1 MKKYESLKKVEL
13 HCHLD
18 GPLNLDKVSKWT
30 RKNVGDVE
38 KQLRLQKNGDMEA
51 YKECLSYPKT
61 LLQTKMRL
69 KDAAEQ
75 LCKDLQNDYVVYAE
89 IRVDPLAHTAKD
101 LTLNEIVDSL
111 LEGIK
116 NTTLKAKLILC
127 MKRDREFE
135 ENKAIIDIAKKYLKK
150 GVAAVDLTGDEV
162 KYPTRSFKELFAY
175 AKDSG
180 VPFVVHAGETGTAS
194 DIDSAI
200 SFGAS
205 RIGHGVKAIT
215 SYDTMEALK
224 RENIPL
230 EICLSSN
237 IATGLYEKY
246 GDNPVQRLVDSG
258 VSVVICTD
266 NRTLANT
273 TLTDEYNTLN
283 RVFGFTINEFTNMNK
298 LAIEHAF
305 LSDKEKAELLK
316 ELE

>member
-18 GPLNLDKVSKWT
+18 GSLNVDKVSKWT

-38 KQLRLQKNGDMEA
+38 KLLKLQKTGNKEA
-51 YKECLSYPKT
+51 YAECLSYPKT

-69 KDAAEQ
+69 KDAVEQ
-75 LCKDLQNDYVVYAE
+75 LCKDLQSDYVIYAE
-89 IRVDPLAHTAKD
+89 IRVEPLAHTSKG
-101 LTLNEIVDSL
+101 LTLNEVVESL
-111 LEGIK
+111 LEGI
-116 NTTLKAKLILC
+116 NATTLKAKLILC

-135 ENKAIIDIAKKYLKK
+135 ENKLIIDLAKKYLKK
-150 GVAAVDLTGDEV
+150 GVAAVDLTGDEI
-162 KYPTRSFKELFAY
+162 KYPTRGFKELFAY

-180 VPFVVHAGETGTAS
+180 VPFVVHAGENGTAK
-194 DIDSAI
+194 DVDAAI
-200 SFGAS
+200 SFGAT

-215 SYDTMEALK
+215 SYDTMEKLK
-224 RENIPL
+224 KENIPL

-237 IATGLYEKY
+237 VASGLYEKY

-258 VSVVICTD
+258 VDVVICTD

-305 LSDKEKAELLK
+305 LSEKEKQELLK

>member
-18 GPLNLDKVSKWT
+18 GSLNIDKVSKWT

-38 KQLRLQKNGDMEA
+38 KSLRLQKYGDKEA
-51 YKECLSYPKT
+51 YAECLSYPKT

-69 KDAAEQ
+69 KDAIEQ
-75 LCKDLQNDYVVYAE
+75 LCRDLQSDYVVYAE
-89 IRVDPLAHTAKD
+89 IRVEPFAHTAKG
-101 LTLNEIVDSL
+101 LSLNEVVESL
-111 LEGIK
+111 LEGIEA
-116 NTTLKAKLILC
+116 TTLKAKLILC

-135 ENKAIIDIAKKYLKK
+135 ENKLIIDLAKKYLKK

-162 KYPTRSFKELFAY
+162 KYPTRGFKELLAY

-180 VPFVVHAGETGTAS
+180 VPFVIHAGETGTAN
-194 DIDSAI
+194 DVDTAI

-215 SYDTMEALK
+215 SYDTMEKLK
-224 RENIPL
+224 KENIPL

-237 IATGLYEKY
+237 VASGLYEKY

-258 VSVVICTD
+258 VNVVICTD

-283 RVFGFTINEFTNMNK
+283 RVFGFTINEFTNMNR

-305 LSDKEKAELLK
+305 LSDKEKQELLK
-316 ELE
+316 ELD